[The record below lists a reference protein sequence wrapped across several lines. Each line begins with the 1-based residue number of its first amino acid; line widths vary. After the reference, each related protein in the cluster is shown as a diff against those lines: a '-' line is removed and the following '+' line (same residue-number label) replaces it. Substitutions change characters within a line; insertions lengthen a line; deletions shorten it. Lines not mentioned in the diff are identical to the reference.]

1 LTTKFL
7 ILLLMNKETSML
19 KTNALYIYVWMSA
32 HSDISNVKE
41 KPTKALQ
48 ANVGF
53 SFFYVDEL
61 PVMKFLSISTSES
74 MFRGWILCRTFF
86 STSGVQYIFR
96 SC

>member
-1 LTTKFL
+1 
-7 ILLLMNKETSML
+7 ML

-53 SFFYVDEL
+53 SFFML
-61 PVMKFLSISTSES
+61 MSFL
-74 MFRGWILCRTFF
+74 L
-86 STSGVQYIFR
+86 
-96 SC
+96 